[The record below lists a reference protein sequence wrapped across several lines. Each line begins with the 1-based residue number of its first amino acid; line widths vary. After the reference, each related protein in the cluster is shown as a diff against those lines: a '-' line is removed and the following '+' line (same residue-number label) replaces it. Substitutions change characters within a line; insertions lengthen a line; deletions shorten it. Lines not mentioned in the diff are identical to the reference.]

1 MVFIG
6 ENLLEVT
13 RRHLLEDPTRPYQ
26 KSRKNY
32 KAPDIEGAAKYR
44 FDTLHS
50 DPQIGVIGTPCV
62 QSVFC

>member
-32 KAPDIEGAAKYR
+32 KAPDIEGVAKCR
-44 FDTLHS
+44 FDT
-50 DPQIGVIGTPCV
+50 V
-62 QSVFC
+62 